1 MRNEAIALDGGFA
14 DPVLDAQ
21 TVFHAVMDAMARP
34 ATVVGVRPSAA
45 PPAPLPPLVG
55 ALACT
60 LADADTPLWLD
71 SALGRS
77 EAVREWLVFH
87 TGARIVA
94 HPAEATFALIS
105 DGSALPCIRDFA
117 QGTQEYP
124 DRSAT
129 LIVAIEAFDG
139 GASLAFRGPGILG
152 EATIAPRGLPD
163 DFAGQ
168 WEENTRRF
176 PRGVDL
182 VLVAGSSIA
191 CLPRTARLVT
201 REI

>member
-1 MRNEAIALDGGFA
+1 MREATTALEGGFA
-14 DPVLDAQ
+14 DPVEDTQA
-21 TVFHAVMDAMARP
+21 VFRAVMDAMARP
-34 ATVVGVRPSAA
+34 ATVLHVKPPVA

-71 SALGRS
+71 PGLEQS

-87 TGARIVA
+87 TGGPIVA
-94 HPAEATFALIS
+94 QPAEAAFALAT
-105 DGSALPCIRDFA
+105 DGSSLPSLRGFA

-129 LIVAIEAFDG
+129 LVLAVEAFDG
-139 GASLAFRGPGILG
+139 GAPLTFRGPGIRG
-152 EATIAPRGLPD
+152 ETTLAPRGLPA
-163 DFAGQ
+163 DFAAQWTENGQ
-168 WEENTRRF
+168 RF

-182 VLVAGSSIA
+182 VLVAGDALA
-191 CLPRTARLVT
+191 CLPRSARLIA
-201 REI
+201 RES